1 MAVPVLPEP
10 SDCAAAAPDFRSI
23 ASPAAPKAAP
33 GLLVQLLTAGCAA
46 CVADVLTFPLDT
58 IKVRLQ
64 IQGEAAA
71 VAAAGS
77 AVGHPRGVWSAL
89 LSVARQEGVS
99 SLYSGLVPGLQRQMA
114 FSAVRIGAYDSFK
127 NYYQELTGIDRG
139 MGLMLI
145 RVSAGVTTGTLAI
158 LLAQPTDV
166 VKVRMQAERNDA
178 AKPRRYKGVM
188 NAYQTIARREGVS
201 GGLYRGTVPNIVR
214 NCIINVGEIV
224 VYDFVKDELTQSG
237 TMRDGVPCHFVS
249 ATMAGLAATLLA
261 SPVDVIKTRYM
272 NSAQGVYRG
281 VLHCALEMRR
291 REGWGAFYRGVNAS
305 FTRLVSWNIFLW
317 LTFEQFKAAIAS
329 YY

>member
-1 MAVPVLPEP
+1 MAVPAPEQ
-10 SDCAAAAPDFRSI
+10 SDRDAVPEFRSI
-23 ASPAAPKAAP
+23 LAPPAAPKAAP

-46 CVADVLTFPLDT
+46 CVADILTFPLDT

-64 IQGEAAA
+64 IQGE
-71 VAAAGS
+71 VGMSAAAG
-77 AVGHPRGVWSAL
+77 HRGVWSAL
-89 LSVARQEGVS
+89 LAVARQEGWA
-99 SLYSGLVPGLQRQMA
+99 SLYNGLVPGLQRQMA

-127 NYYQELTGIDRG
+127 NYYQELTGIDQG
-139 MGLMLI
+139 IGLMLI

-166 VKVRMQAERNDA
+166 VKVRMQAERHDTT
-178 AKPRRYKGVM
+178 KPRRYKGVM
-188 NAYQTIARREGVS
+188 NAYQTIARQEGLS

-224 VYDFVKDELTQSG
+224 VYDFVKDELTKSG
-237 TMRDGVPCHFVS
+237 TMRDGIPCHFVS

-261 SPVDVIKTRYM
+261 SPADVIKTRYM
-272 NSAQGVYRG
+272 NSPQGVYRG

-291 REGWGAFYRGVNAS
+291 REGLGAFYRGVNAS